1 VEQEQAVAQMQA
13 DQADQ
18 ELQDTM
24 SQKQVIQ

>member
-13 DQADQ
+13 DQVDQ